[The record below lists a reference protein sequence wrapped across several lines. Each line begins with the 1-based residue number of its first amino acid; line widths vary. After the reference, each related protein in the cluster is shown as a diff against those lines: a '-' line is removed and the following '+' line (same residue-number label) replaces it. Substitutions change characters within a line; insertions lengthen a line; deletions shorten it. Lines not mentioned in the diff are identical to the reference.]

1 MKTSSFETA
10 IHLETNVVDMHYS
23 LHIVNIA
30 YLNMVYFDSTG
41 EALQRED
48 QSKVYITCDLTN
60 TQ

>member
-1 MKTSSFETA
+1 M
-10 IHLETNVVDMHYS
+10 YS

-41 EALQRED
+41 DALQRED
-48 QSKVYITCDLTN
+48 QSKVYITYELTN